1 MFQEV
6 SRLENTDRIS
16 VAVVGAG
23 GWGKNLIRVF
33 SALPHADLKYI
44 CDMSEERLNAMQSL
58 YQNETATTQFDTVL
72 NDESIQTVVVATPA
86 DTHYRFIKESLQ
98 TGRLHVFT
106 EKPLS
111 LSSHE
116 AAELVTLA
124 EKTGLTLMVGHLLL
138 YHPAVT
144 MLKDLVDSGEL
155 GEIYCIYTNRLN
167 LGEIRKVE
175 NAWWSL
181 APHDISILN
190 YILDTTPVSISAQG
204 QCFIQPGVED
214 IVFAVLNYP
223 ENTIAHVHVSWLDP
237 HKMRKITIVGSKMM
251 VVFDDMQAVEKIK
264 IYDKGVIPAYP
275 EYPGHSRTDPVVS
288 YDDFFRIRTGDVH
301 IPKINMEEPLK
312 LECEHFLDS
321 VINGTPPLSDGVS
334 GLEVVRILAAGEE
347 SMKNGGKPVAIN

>member
-1 MFQEV
+1 MFQKV
-6 SRLENTDRIS
+6 SRFEHTVQIS
-16 VAVVGAG
+16 IAVVGAG

-33 SALPHADLKYI
+33 SASPRADLKYI
-44 CDMSEERLNAMQSL
+44 CDMSEERLSAMQSL
-58 YQNETATTQFDTVL
+58 YQNETVTAQFDTVV
-72 NDESIQTVVVATPA
+72 NDESIQAVVVATPS

-106 EKPLS
+106 EKPIS

-124 EKTGLTLMVGHLLL
+124 EKTGLILMVGHLLL

-144 MLKDLVDSGEL
+144 MLKNLVDSGEL

-190 YILDTTPVSISAQG
+190 YLLGTTPVSISAQG
-204 QCFIQPGVED
+204 QCFIQPDVED
-214 IVFAVLNYP
+214 IVFAALNYP
-223 ENTIAHVHVSWLDP
+223 DNTIAHVHVSWLDP
-237 HKMRKITIVGSKMM
+237 HKMRKITIVGSKKM

-264 IYDKGVIPAYP
+264 IYDKGVIPYS
-275 EYPGHSRTDPVVS
+275 GTDPVVS
-288 YDDFFRIRTGDVH
+288 YDDFFGIRTGDVY
-301 IPKINMEEPLK
+301 IPKINMQEPLK

-321 VINGTPPLSDGVS
+321 VINNTQPLSDGAS

-347 SMKNGGKPVAIN
+347 SMKNRGKPVAIN